1 MRIKLD
7 KKIKWDKLSKDE
19 IKKQFKFQKALKSK
33 QIRVRRIRVKI
44 HKNRN

>member
-19 IKKQFKFQKALKSK
+19 IKNNLNFKK
-33 QIRVRRIRVKI
+33 
-44 HKNRN
+44 H